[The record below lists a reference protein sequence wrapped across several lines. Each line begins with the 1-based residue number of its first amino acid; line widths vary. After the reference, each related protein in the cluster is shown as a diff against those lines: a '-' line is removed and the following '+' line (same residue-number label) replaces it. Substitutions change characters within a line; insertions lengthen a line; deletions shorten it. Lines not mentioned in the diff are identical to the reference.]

1 MKKLQPALEPQGQA
15 QTQQCYHCGE
25 PCQND
30 TIQKDEK
37 LFCCHGCKTVY
48 EILAE
53 NNLCNYYQLSEQP
66 GAPQRNRDFGERFAF
81 LDKPEIAQTLLAFAS
96 EDLEKVTLLLPNVHC
111 SSCIWLLENLYKV
124 HQGITYSRVNFS
136 KREISISYN
145 PQKITFRQVAELL
158 SSLGYPPQINL
169 QDLKSKTQKQENL
182 SLFYKIGI
190 TGFCFGN
197 IMLLSFPDYLAVE
210 DWVEEG
216 YKYFFGYLNILLALP
231 IFFYSS
237 AEYYKSAFKSLR
249 AGVINLDVPITLGIF
264 ALFGRSLYEILTFT
278 GAGYLDSLAGLLF
291 FLLVGKWVQNRTY
304 ERLSFDRDYQSY
316 FPLAIQ
322 VRNPQTDEV
331 SISIVTALKKNDII
345 RIRNQ
350 ELIPTDGIL
359 ISEKAFIDY
368 SFVSGEAEPVEKSQG
383 DYLYAGGR
391 QVGSMI
397 ELAVQKE
404 VSQSYLTQ
412 LWNSEVFQDTKT
424 DKIHK
429 HIAIFS
435 KYFTLATL
443 SIAFGAGLFWYFQNS
458 AIMWN
463 AFTAVLIVACPCA
476 LALATP
482 YALGNAMRIL
492 GRNHFYLRNSD
503 VVAHLAE
510 VDHLVFDKTGTI
522 THNDKAA
529 ISFEGQSSIS
539 EQDKILIKSLVVHS
553 THPLSRKIS
562 QYLCDVPMLEVDYF
576 KEIEGKGIYGRVQGV
591 SLRIGAREFTRA
603 CQIEED
609 EETLRPAELAS
620 QVFVNL
626 QGVCLGH
633 FTIHNAYREGLSEMV
648 GYLQKDYQTSLIT
661 GDNASE
667 QERLLAIFGKKEKLL
682 FEQKPLDKLQ
692 YIKSSQQQGDKLLM
706 LGDGLNDA
714 GALRQSEVGIAL
726 TEDTTSFSPA
736 CDAILDAKGFSL
748 LPKFLKYSKNT
759 MYIIRAS
766 FLLSLIYNLVGIAF
780 AVTGLLSPVLA
791 AILMPLSSITV
802 VGFVVLATNYLAY
815 KQSLTY

>member
-1 MKKLQPALEPQGQA
+1 MENIQPTLEPQKHAQA
-15 QTQQCYHCGE
+15 KQCYHCGE
-25 PCQND
+25 PCENEV
-30 TIQKDEK
+30 IQKDEK

-53 NNLCNYYQLSEQP
+53 NNLCNYYQLSEKP

-81 LDKPEIAQTLLAFAS
+81 LDKPEIAHTLLAFAS
-96 EDLEKVTLLLPNVHC
+96 EELEKATLLLPNVHC

-145 PQKITFRQVAELL
+145 PQKITFRQIAELL
-158 SSLGYPPQINL
+158 SSLGYSPQINL
-169 QDLKSKTQKQENL
+169 QDLKVKTQKQENL
-182 SLFYKIGI
+182 SLLYKIGI

-237 AEYYKSAFKSLR
+237 VEYYKSAFKSLC

-291 FLLVGKWVQNRTY
+291 FLLIGKWVQNRTY
-304 ERLSFDRDYQSY
+304 EQLSFDRDYQSY

-322 VRNPQTDEV
+322 VRNPQTNEV
-331 SISIVTALKKNDII
+331 NISTVTSLKKNDII

-412 LWNSEVFQDTKT
+412 LWNSEVFQDTKM
-424 DKIHK
+424 DKVHQ
-429 HIAIFS
+429 HIALFS
-435 KYFTLATL
+435 KYFTFITL
-443 SIAFGAGLFWYFQNS
+443 GIAFGAGIFWYFNNP
-458 AIMWN
+458 AVMWN

-482 YALGNAMRIL
+482 YALGNAMRVL

-510 VDHLVFDKTGTI
+510 VNHLVFDKTGTI
-522 THNDKAA
+522 THNDKAE
-529 ISFEGQSSIS
+529 INFEGNALLS
-539 EQDKILIKSLVVHS
+539 EEEKILIKSLVIHS

-562 QYLCDVPMLEVDYF
+562 QYLKEVSVIEADYF
-576 KEIEGKGIYGRVQGV
+576 KEIEGKGIYGRVQGK
-591 SLRIGAREFTRA
+591 SLRMGSRDFTGS
-603 CQIEED
+603 CQIEDD
-609 EETLRPAELAS
+609 EVLKPAELAS

-626 QGVCLGH
+626 QGACLGY

-648 GYLQKDYQTSLIT
+648 THLQENYQTSLIT
-661 GDNASE
+661 GDNTSE
-667 QERLLAIFGKKEKLL
+667 YERLRDIFGSKGKLL
-682 FEQKPLDKLQ
+682 FEQKPPDKLQ
-692 YIKSSQQQGDKLLM
+692 YIKNAQYQGDKLMM

-714 GALRQSEVGIAL
+714 GALKQSEVGIAL
-726 TEDTTSFSPA
+726 TEDTTAFSPA
-736 CDAILDAKGFSL
+736 CDAILDAKGFPL

-759 MYIIRAS
+759 MRVIRAS
-766 FLLSLIYNLVGIAF
+766 FLLSLMYNLVGIAF
-780 AVTGLLSPVLA
+780 AVSGLLSPVLA
-791 AILMPLSSITV
+791 AVLMPLSSVTV
-802 VGFVVLATNYLAY
+802 VGFVVLTTNYYAY
-815 KQSLTY
+815 KQGLTY